1 MKKVTVKLQ
10 MQNEPLEIMV
20 DDFDLNTDYYD
31 YLTGKIKDSNGN
43 VIPGVLIGKNNY
55 IRLIDVVEI
64 KVEDVE

>member
-20 DDFDLNTDYYD
+20 DDFDLKTDYYD
-31 YLTGKIKDSNGN
+31 YLTGEIKDSNGN
-43 VIPGVLIGKNNY
+43 IIPGVLIGKNNY

>member
-10 MQNEPLEIMV
+10 MQNEPLEIIV
-20 DDFDLNTDYYD
+20 DDFDLKTDYYD

-43 VIPGVLIGKNNY
+43 VIPGVLIGENNY

>member
-1 MKKVTVKLQ
+1 MKKITVKLQ

-20 DDFDLNTDYYD
+20 DDFDLKVDYYD
-31 YLTGKIKDSNGN
+31 YLTGEIKDSNGN
-43 VIPGVLIGKNNY
+43 IIPGVLIGKNNY

>member
-20 DDFDLNTDYYD
+20 DDFDLKADYYD
-31 YLTGKIKDSNGN
+31 YLTGEIKDSNGN

>member
-1 MKKVTVKLQ
+1 MKKITVKLQ

-20 DDFDLNTDYYD
+20 DDFDLKTDYYD

-43 VIPGVLIGKNNY
+43 IIPGVLIGENNY

-64 KVEDVE
+64 KVEDV

>member
-20 DDFDLNTDYYD
+20 DDFNLKTDYYD

-43 VIPGVLIGKNNY
+43 IIPGVLIGENNY

>member
-20 DDFDLNTDYYD
+20 DSFNLKTDYYD

-43 VIPGVLIGKNNY
+43 IIPGVLIGENNY

>member
-10 MQNEPLEIMV
+10 MQNEPLEITT
-20 DDFDLNTDYYD
+20 DDFDLKTDYYD

-43 VIPGVLIGKNNY
+43 IIPGVLIGENNY

-64 KVEDVE
+64 AVEDVE

>member
-20 DDFDLNTDYYD
+20 DEFDLKTDYYD

>member
-1 MKKVTVKLQ
+1 
-10 MQNEPLEIMV
+10 MQNEPLEITT
-20 DDFDLNTDYYD
+20 DDFNLKTDYYD

>member
-1 MKKVTVKLQ
+1 MKKITVKLQ
-10 MQNEPLEIMV
+10 MQNEPLEIIV
-20 DDFDLNTDYYD
+20 DDFDLKTDYYD

-43 VIPGVLIGKNNY
+43 IIPGVLIGENNY

>member
-10 MQNEPLEIMV
+10 MQNEPLEITV
-20 DDFDLNTDYYD
+20 DDFNLKTDYYD
-31 YLTGKIKDSNGN
+31 YLTGEIKDSNGN
-43 VIPGVLIGKNNY
+43 IIPGVLIGENNY

>member
-1 MKKVTVKLQ
+1 

-20 DDFDLNTDYYD
+20 DDFDLKADYYD

-43 VIPGVLIGKNNY
+43 IIPGVLIGENNY